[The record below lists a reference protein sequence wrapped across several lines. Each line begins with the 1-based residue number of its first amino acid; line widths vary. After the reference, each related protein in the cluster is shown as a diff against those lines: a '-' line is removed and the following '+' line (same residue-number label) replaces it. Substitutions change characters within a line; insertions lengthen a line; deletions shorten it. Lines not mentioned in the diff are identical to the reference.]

1 MKHSRRP
8 RSVAVIMLATT
19 LSGGTLLG
27 GCPTRFKEAAVDGTK
42 DYFLTDFLTVL
53 FDVEVEAGDSSS
65 YFSWL

>member
-1 MKHSRRP
+1 
-8 RSVAVIMLATT
+8 MLATT